1 MELKQRVPGLRL
13 KKSTPAQ
20 SPAAPFPITAA
31 AEVEAPPAADRY
43 DVASFGL
50 LARLGA
56 GVAAAATSAP
66 QAGDASH
73 SQQQAGAA
81 TVADAV
87 EMEVVSAELPR
98 VLRQAMAAE
107 LHRTWAASNPGEQHG
122 LLTCCCL
129 PACLVC
135 LIAGCAGL
143 CRASSQQPAAH
154 AHASPFHL
162 LTLCCC
168 CCCRHCLLQ
177 PRGASTWRRC
187 GPPPR
192 SSMCT
197 C

>member
-20 SPAAPFPITAA
+20 SLAAPFPITAA

-66 QAGDASH
+66 QAGDDSH

-87 EMEVVSAELPR
+87 ELEVVSAELPR

-107 LHRTWAASNPGEQHG
+107 LQRTWAASNPGEQHG
-122 LLTCCCL
+122 LPTCWCCACSFWPTHPTVML
-129 PACLVC
+129 CAAPAD
-135 LIAGCAGL
+135 
-143 CRASSQQPAAH
+143 SSPQ
-154 AHASPFHL
+154 
-162 LTLCCC
+162 C
-168 CCCRHCLLQ
+168 
-177 PRGASTWRRC
+177 
-187 GPPPR
+187 
-192 SSMCT
+192 MCT
-197 C
+197 PAQFTF